1 MKYAVYLF
9 EELIE
14 TVCDMDRETIEGFY
28 PKAWGYKVV
37 KL

>member
-14 TVCDMDRETIEGFY
+14 TVGGMDRKSIEGIY
-28 PKAWGYKVV
+28 PKSWGYKVV
-37 KL
+37 AI